1 MKNAKEARLYSI
13 YVGMKFRCY
22 NHNASNY
29 KYYGAKGIKICSE
42 WLGVGG
48 FQAFVE
54 WSLNNGYEAHLTID
68 RIDSEKNYAP
78 CNCRWITKSENS
90 SRICRKRI
98 AIKKRERY
106 VYPAIL
112 NYEKG
117 YEIAV
122 TFPDLPGCAT
132 SGATEIEAI
141 AAGREALGLHLW
153 GMERDGDLIPVPSS
167 AKDIE
172 LDDGEVIAVI
182 DVYMPSIRLAQE
194 NKSVN
199 RTVTLPAWLDA
210 RAKECGVNFSQLLQD
225 AIKKEIS
232 VQNNV

>member
-1 MKNAKEARLYSI
+1 MKK
-13 YVGMKFRCY
+13 
-22 NHNASNY
+22 
-29 KYYGAKGIKICSE
+29 
-42 WLGVGG
+42 
-48 FQAFVE
+48 
-54 WSLNNGYEAHLTID
+54 ID
-68 RIDSEKNYAP
+68 RYA
-78 CNCRWITKSENS
+78 
-90 SRICRKRI
+90 
-98 AIKKRERY
+98 
-106 VYPAIL
+106 YPAVL
-112 NYEKG
+112 TYEEG

-153 GMERDGDLIPVPSS
+153 GMERDGDEIPAPSN
-167 AKDIE
+167 AKNIE
-172 LDDGEVIAVI
+172 LEEGEVIAVI

-210 RAKECGVNFSQLLQD
+210 RAKECGVNFSQLLQE

-232 VQNNV
+232 ITNNI